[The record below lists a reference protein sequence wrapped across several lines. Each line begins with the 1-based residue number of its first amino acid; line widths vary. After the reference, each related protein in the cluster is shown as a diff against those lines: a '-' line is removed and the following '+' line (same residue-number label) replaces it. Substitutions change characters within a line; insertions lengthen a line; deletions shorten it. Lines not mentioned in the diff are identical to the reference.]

1 MYLVELWSPGGTLK
15 VQCTVRVKGLCPE
28 DGGLPPLIRDAVGFQ
43 GTSTARLVTL
53 DRGAGGSGK
62 SGRTDRFYGWT

>member
-1 MYLVELWSPGGTLK
+1 MYLVELQSPGGTLK
-15 VQCTVRVKGLCPE
+15 IQYTVRVKGLCLE
-28 DGGLPPLIRDAVGFQ
+28 DGVLPPLIRDADGLQ

-53 DRGAGGSGK
+53 DRSAGGSGK